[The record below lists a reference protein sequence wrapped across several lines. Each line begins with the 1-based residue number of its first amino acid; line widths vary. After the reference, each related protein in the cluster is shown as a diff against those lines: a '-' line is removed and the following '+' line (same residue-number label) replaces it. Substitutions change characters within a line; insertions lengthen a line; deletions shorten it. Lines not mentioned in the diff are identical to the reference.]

1 MIIKLLKR
9 EIKKIIGIAAFLL
22 PSVFAWAG
30 VQVIG
35 TRVVFYEDKGAA
47 SLPIE
52 NGGTRPYLVQAWV
65 DDGQDTGGPSEENAT
80 SFDVT
85 PELSRLD
92 GGKQNILRIM
102 LNEDESLK
110 EQPAVVVPQTSHS
123 AQTMKSCP
131 RPLPRDRESVC
142 WLNIKEIPEAPK
154 GQNVL
159 QLAMRSRVKVYFR
172 PIGLADK
179 SSPHEAYTQLKWSV
193 VKNSTPHA
201 ANQERKA
208 DKPNESKQQSAYSLQ
223 ADNPTPYFITI
234 STLIVDDHK
243 EGVPVEAMVPP
254 FGRALYPLG
263 KLSGAKEL
271 SYQVINDYGAE
282 TPATKVTLTP
292 QF

>member
-1 MIIKLLKR
+1 MIIKLLRK
-9 EIKKIIGIAAFLL
+9 EIKKIIGITAFLL

-35 TRVVFYEDKGAA
+35 TRVVFYEDKGSA

-65 DDGQDTGGPSEENAT
+65 DDGEDMGGPSEEGAT

-102 LNEDESLK
+102 LNEDESVK
-110 EQPAVVVPQTSHS
+110 AQPAAASQTPQN
-123 AQTMKSCP
+123 AQMVKSCP
-131 RPLPRDRESVC
+131 HPLPRDRESVC
-142 WLNIKEIPEAPK
+142 WLNVKEIPEAPK

-159 QLAMRSRVKVYFR
+159 QLAMRSRMKLFFR

-179 SSPHEAYTQLKWSV
+179 SNPQEAYSQLKWSV
-193 VKNSTPHA
+193 VKNSE
-201 ANQERKA
+201 QQVVKQDGKA
-208 DKPNESKQQSAYSLQ
+208 DKSEPKQHSAYSLQ
-223 ADNPTPYFITI
+223 ADNPTPYFITL
-234 STLIVDDHK
+234 SSLVVDDHK
-243 EGVPVEAMVPP
+243 EGVPVEVMVPP

-263 KLSGAKEL
+263 KLSGAKTL
-271 SYQVINDYGAE
+271 SYQAINDYGAE
-282 TPATKVTLTP
+282 TPATKVTLAP
-292 QF
+292 QI